1 MRQRT
6 QSYPIFFDNKTDLQ
20 TFNIWKVHWSSF
32 LIKGSLSKPIWPQS
46 IAGQG
51 LVMMWR
57 PSRGSYPGRNSLNI
71 AYREDKNIKKCPWMK
86 AQHPCFKL
94 KKPKCLHCAK
104 NRTEGVCVSF
114 YQPAT
119 CHFLKA
125 AMTHSSIWQ
134 IKIIFRHKD
143 TSSESKTSHSCD
155 IYGGKNTH
163 KN

>member
-1 MRQRT
+1 
-6 QSYPIFFDNKTDLQ
+6 
-20 TFNIWKVHWSSF
+20 
-32 LIKGSLSKPIWPQS
+32 
-46 IAGQG
+46 
-51 LVMMWR
+51 
-57 PSRGSYPGRNSLNI
+57 
-71 AYREDKNIKKCPWMK
+71 MK

-134 IKIIFRHKD
+134 IKIIFPHKD
-143 TSSESKTSHSCD
+143 TPSESKTSYSCD
-155 IYGGKNTH
+155 INGGKNTQKLSVGWCG
-163 KN
+163 KNSSWRWAGARLAVSPSGQLKHYLWATQPAHFPPSTSTQTIVLIYQNEEKEACGTQTC